1 MRCTILASI
10 GVDVEVSEEGIDVT
24 FTDFATWNGS
34 EEAIDVHIPGIHPD
48 TDNDGSS
55 WNGDESDT
63 DGRTPVV
70 NPDGGNDAS
79 WSGGEDI
86 VEGNKKT

>member
-1 MRCTILASI
+1 M
-10 GVDVEVSEEGIDVT
+10 
-24 FTDFATWNGS
+24 
-34 EEAIDVHIPGIHPD
+34 HIPGIHPD